1 MSPADNR
8 RRRAAIF
15 LRRHGRAQMEAVVTA
30 FEAGDSSAE
39 VARKFRISRQ
49 NAWLWRGL
57 LMDDD
62 PPPPRR
68 CPEVASLLSGEKS
81 PAVELVSV
89 DEPAEAQPPVASARQ
104 MRSIGRIVLSVLS
117 RLLRLVLR

>member
-1 MSPADNR
+1 VA
-8 RRRAAIF
+8 
-15 LRRHGRAQMEAVVTA
+15 A

-39 VARKFRISRQ
+39 VARKFRTSRQ
-49 NAWLWRGL
+49 NAWLWHGL

-68 CPEVASLLSGEKS
+68 CPEVAYALSGTTP

-89 DEPAEAQPPVASARQ
+89 DEPVAEPAEAQPPVVSPRQ
-104 MRSIGRIVLSVLS
+104 MRSIGRIVLRVLS

>member
-1 MSPADNR
+1 MA
-8 RRRAAIF
+8 
-15 LRRHGRAQMEAVVTA
+15 A

-68 CPEVASLLSGEKS
+68 CPEVSDALSGTTP

-89 DEPAEAQPPVASARQ
+89 DEPVVEPAEAQPPVVSARQ
-104 MRSIGRIVLSVLS
+104 MRSIGRIVLRVLS

>member
-1 MSPADNR
+1 
-8 RRRAAIF
+8 
-15 LRRHGRAQMEAVVTA
+15 MEAIVAA

-39 VARKFRISRQ
+39 VARKFRTSRQ
-49 NAWLWRGL
+49 NAWLWHGL

-68 CPEVASLLSGEKS
+68 CPEVAHALSGAT
-81 PAVELVSV
+81 PAAVELVSV
-89 DEPAEAQPPVASARQ
+89 DDPAVEPAEAQPPVVSPRKV
-104 MRSIGRIVLSVLS
+104 RSIVRIAVSVLP